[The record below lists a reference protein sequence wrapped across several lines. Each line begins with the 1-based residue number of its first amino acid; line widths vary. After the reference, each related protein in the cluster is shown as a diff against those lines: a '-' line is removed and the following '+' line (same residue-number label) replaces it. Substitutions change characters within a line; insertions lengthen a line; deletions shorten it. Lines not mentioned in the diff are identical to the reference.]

1 MTADANSKPYGI
13 VGFDPG
19 NTSALAIVDFEGVL
33 IFAGSGTGLSLED
46 AIGTIGENCV
56 PAVFASDVAPAQ
68 EAVRKL
74 AAAFGCRHWAPE
86 ISLSIL
92 EKRRIVFENTEGGLN
107 VHERD
112 ALAAALFCLFSL
124 TDLIGRAKRKTPD
137 SWRERVY
144 SVLKGTA
151 RNLSDEEK
159 KEEERISAP
168 KPREPDHLKILLMK
182 KRILSLEGKLDEARK
197 INSFLEGEARKNR
210 PASSA
215 IVRPKILVENKS
227 SVERHAI
234 ELEET
239 QRALSGFLGEEIV
252 LLPLGRQIDSWIFV
266 KDAARLGEREV
277 LERKIKVVA
286 ASEIRSSLPCKVVRV
301 RQSLFGG
308 SLAIVL
314 RKELELGR
322 EDEKRWNAAYLGFV
336 AGKA

>member
-1 MTADANSKPYGI
+1 MTTDANGKPYGI

-19 NTSALAIVDFEGVL
+19 N
-33 IFAGSGTGLSLED
+33 LSLED
-46 AIGTIGENCV
+46 AIGTIGEKCV
-56 PAVFASDVAPAQ
+56 PTVFASDVAPSQ

-92 EKRRIVFENTEGGLN
+92 EKRRVVFENAEGGLN

-159 KEEERISAP
+159 REEEKISAP
-168 KPREPDHLKILLMK
+168 KPREPDHLKMMLMK
-182 KRILSLEGKLDEARK
+182 KRILSLEDKLAEAKKIISSLEREAGKSR
-197 INSFLEGEARKNR
+197 
-210 PASSA
+210 SSAA

-227 SVERHAI
+227 SVERHAL
-234 ELEET
+234 EMEET

-266 KDAARLGEREV
+266 RDAAKLGEKEA
-277 LERKIKVVA
+277 LERKIKVVV

-308 SLAIVL
+308 SLAIVP
-314 RKELELGR
+314 RKELELSR
-322 EDEKRWNAAYLGFV
+322 EDEKNWNAAYLRFV
-336 AGKA
+336 SGKA